1 MYEYWESICRMKHVQ
16 WDIGQTI
23 SNSLNY
29 RSFELAQQD
38 IEVSKRFPS
47 SLISIFIENFNRLPG
62 TSSISGQSSTQPKEC
77 ERNPFL
83 GENIITR
90 IYNDIHYDSTI
101 KSIKLR
107 RVRNYFNDS
116 KILVK
121 MCKRIK

>member
-16 WDIGQTI
+16 WYIGHTI

-77 ERNPFL
+77 ERSPFL
-83 GENIITR
+83 GEKGHPFIITR
-90 IYNDIHYDSTI
+90 IYNDVHYYSTI

-107 RVRNYFNDS
+107 LFSID
-116 KILVK
+116 
-121 MCKRIK
+121 

>member
-16 WDIGQTI
+16 WYIGHTI

-62 TSSISGQSSTQPKEC
+62 TSSISGRSSTQPKEC
-77 ERNPFL
+77 ERSPFL

-90 IYNDIHYDSTI
+90 IYNDVHYDSTI
-101 KSIKLR
+101 NSIKLR
-107 RVRNYFNDS
+107 LFSID
-116 KILVK
+116 
-121 MCKRIK
+121 